1 MHENVLSFPARS
13 PRSSP
18 TAIEISNQGTV
29 QRFAS
34 PVYKRRAVTMHD
46 HFQREASDLA
56 DRFLQGRM
64 GEIID
69 LFLFPAVVY
78 VGEKVIILDTP
89 DQMLTALSRYRSV
102 LSDEWLSLITSSI
115 VDTDCESGEV
125 CKVAVENRYFA
136 TDGSEL
142 GAAKINYFGEGSAA
156 DRKIS
161 MVEYL
166 EWPCP
171 QRIAECRP
179 LQRMMA

>member
-1 MHENVLSFPARS
+1 MYENVLSFPARS

-34 PVYKRRAVTMHD
+34 PAHKRRAAPMHD
-46 HFQREASDLA
+46 YIQRDANQLA

-64 GEIID
+64 GEIVD
-69 LFLFPAVVY
+69 LFSFPAVVY
-78 VGEKVIILDTP
+78 VGEKVIVLDTP
-89 DQMLTALSRYRSV
+89 DQMLTALSQYRSV

-136 TDGSEL
+136 TDGREL
-142 GAAKINYFGEGSAA
+142 GTAKINYFGEGRAA

-171 QRIAECRP
+171 DRVAECQP
-179 LQRMMA
+179 LQSMMA